1 MSAVKNI
8 KNEMSIVKNSE
19 FSIEDSIRSAENLFR
34 SGNNLAAVIENADGV
49 PFQLVFGPRAGEGH
63 YIHIGDGI
71 KTLLEIDPADFTE
84 QVFQKMI
91 EKVNPLLD
99 NIPADISLS
108 RAMFINGEFEK
119 YKVEVLVT
127 TASGKKKWVRD
138 SSLPIKDEESGKVIG
153 SFGIL
158 FDVSEGRQI
167 ISDRADSDNEDE
179 CDRLKNAF
187 LHNISHE
194 VRTPLNAII
203 GFSALLCEPEQEYN
217 QKQEFINMINNSSDH
232 FLEVMDNILE
242 ISRIEAGSVTPAIN
256 EIDPDQVMKRIFSRF
271 RKSADEK
278 RIQLKYD
285 VPEGEV
291 LIKTDGFKL
300 SQVMNNLID
309 NAIKFTMAGKV
320 MFGYELKTNN
330 IEFYVRD
337 TGLGIQEEHKPKI
350 FNKFYQADSGMTRRF
365 PGTGLGLSISKA
377 YIEMLGGSIGF
388 NSKPGEGSTFR
399 FTLPL

>member
-1 MSAVKNI
+1 MSGEKNI
-8 KNEMSIVKNSE
+8 KDEMNFIKKPE
-19 FSIEDSIRSAENLFR
+19 FSLKDSIRSSKNLFT
-34 SGNNLAAVIENADGV
+34 SGNKMAAVIENADGV
-49 PFQLVFGPRAGEGH
+49 PFQLVFGPRPGEGH
-63 YIHIGDGI
+63 YIYIGDGI
-71 KTLLEIDPADFTE
+71 RTLLEIEPADFNE
-84 QVFQKMI
+84 QVFHKMI
-91 EKVNPLLD
+91 EKFNPLLD

-108 RAMFINGEFEK
+108 RSMFINGEFER

-138 SSLPIKDEESGKVIG
+138 SSLPIKDEETGKVIG

-167 ISDRADSDNEDE
+167 ITDRKNSANEDE

-203 GFSALLCEPEQEYN
+203 GFSALLCEPEHEYN

-271 RKSADEK
+271 RKTADEK
-278 RIQLKYD
+278 MIQLKYEM
-285 VPEGEV
+285 PEEDV

-300 SQVMNNLID
+300 SQVMNNLLD

-320 MFGYELKTNN
+320 KFGYELKPDN
-330 IEFYVRD
+330 IEFYVCD
-337 TGLGIQEEHKPKI
+337 TGLGILDEHKPKI